1 METPWPRRPVI
12 YEIHTWVW
20 LSALSQQYQRAITLG
35 SVPAEQWDALASLG
49 LDAVWLMGVWE
60 RSPEGVRVANENQSL
75 QADFRRALPDYTLAD
90 NVGSAYCVRRYV
102 VDEHLGGPEGL
113 AAARQ
118 MLAQRGLR
126 LILDFVP
133 NHVAPDHPWVFEHP
147 EYFVQGTREDLAQAP
162 GAFFEAG
169 GTVIA
174 CGRDPYFPPW
184 QDVAQLNAFSPRLRQ
199 AVVETLNAIADQCDG
214 MRCDMAML
222 LLNSVFERTW
232 DGRAGECPPEE
243 YWREVIPAVRSEH
256 PTVLFLAE
264 AYWDME
270 WQLQQLGFDYCYDK
284 RLYDRLEH
292 DNAES
297 VRLHLTAGLD
307 YQDKLVRFIEN
318 HDEPRAAATF
328 SPEKERAA
336 AVTMMTLPG
345 AKLLYEGQFEGRRV
359 RPPVFLARRPDEPI
373 DADLQAFYHKLLA
386 VESAP
391 TRPANAASQLVLR
404 TQAGRKEKKSGLR
417 EGAWQLCERA
427 GWPDNS
433 TYLNLVAWCWEQG
446 EVCYLVVVNLSE
458 YGSQARV
465 RLPWN
470 ELAGRT
476 WQLTDALSG
485 AMFERDGG
493 EMQSAGLYVDVPAWR
508 IHLLHFQPG
517 QNTG

>member
-1 METPWPRRPVI
+1 METAWPRRPII

-35 SVPAEQWDALASLG
+35 SVPVEQWDVLASLG

-60 RSPEGVRVANENQSL
+60 RSPEGIRIANENESL
-75 QADFRRALPDYTLAD
+75 QADFRRALPDYTPAD

-336 AVTMMTLPG
+336 AVMMMTLPG
-345 AKLLYEGQFEGRRV
+345 AKLLYEGQCEGRRV
-359 RPPVFLARRPDEPI
+359 RPPVFLARRPVEPI
-373 DADLQAFYHKLLA
+373 DEDLRAFYEKLLA
-386 VESAP
+386 AV
-391 TRPANAASQLVLR
+391 
-404 TQAGRKEKKSGLR
+404 KDSGLP
-417 EGAWQLCERA
+417 ESEWQSCERM
-427 GWPDNS
+427 GWPDNRS
-433 TYLNLVAWCWEQG
+433 YLNLVAWCWSQD
-446 EVCYLVVVNLSE
+446 EVRYVVIVNLSE
-458 YGSQARV
+458 YPSQARV
-465 RLPWN
+465 QLPWN
-470 ELAGRT
+470 DLAGRG
-476 WQLTDALSG
+476 WQLKDVLSG
-485 AMFERDGG
+485 ALFERDGS
-493 EMQSAGLYVDVPAWR
+493 ELQLQGLYVDLPAWR
-508 IHLLHFQPG
+508 FHFLCFQ
-517 QNTG
+517 

>member
-1 METPWPRRPVI
+1 METPWSRRPVI

-20 LSALSQQYQRAITLG
+20 LSALSQHYKRVITLG
-35 SVPAEQWDALASLG
+35 SVPAEQWDALTSLG
-49 LDAVWLMGVWE
+49 VDAVWLMGVWE
-60 RSPEGVRVANENQSL
+60 RSSEGIRIANENESL
-75 QADFRRALPDYTLAD
+75 QADFRRALPDYTPAD

-102 VDEHLGGPEGL
+102 VDEHLGGPERL
-113 AAARQ
+113 ATARQ

-147 EYFVQGTREDLAQAP
+147 EYFVQGTREDLARTP
-162 GAFFEAG
+162 GAFFEVG

-174 CGRDPYFPPW
+174 RGRDPYFPPW
-184 QDVAQLNAFSPRLRQ
+184 PDVAQLNAFSPRLRQ
-199 AVVETLNAIADQCDG
+199 AVVETLNSIADQCDG

-232 DGRAGECPPEE
+232 GGRVGGCPPEE
-243 YWREVIPAVRSEH
+243 YWREVISAVRFQH
-256 PTVLFLAE
+256 ATVLFMAE
-264 AYWDME
+264 AYWDLE

-328 SPEKERAA
+328 SPEKERAVA
-336 AVTMMTLPG
+336 LTMMTLPG

-359 RPPVFLARRPDEPI
+359 RPPVFLARRPVEPI
-373 DADLQAFYHKLLA
+373 DTDLQAFYYKLLA
-386 VESAP
+386 AVVSE
-391 TRPANAASQLVLR
+391 
-404 TQAGRKEKKSGLR
+404 SGLR
-417 EGAWQLCERA
+417 EGAWQLCERT
-427 GWPDNS
+427 GWPGNS
-433 TYLNLVAWCWEQG
+433 SYLNLVAWGWDQG
-446 EVCYLVVVNLSE
+446 EAHYLVVVNLSE
-458 YGSQARV
+458 YRSQARV
-465 RLPWN
+465 QLPWN

-476 WQLTDALSG
+476 WQLNDGLSG
-485 AMFERDGG
+485 DIFERDGD

-508 IHLLHFQPG
+508 FHFLHFRSD
-517 QNTG
+517 QNAG